1 MALSKMDK
9 QEVIFA
15 VEKALDFLMDN
26 DEKAYKKLILEICGE
41 EEVEPAPNA

>member
-15 VEKALDFLMDN
+15 AEKALDFLMGN
-26 DEKAYKKLILEICGE
+26 DEKAYKKLILEICG
-41 EEVEPAPNA
+41 